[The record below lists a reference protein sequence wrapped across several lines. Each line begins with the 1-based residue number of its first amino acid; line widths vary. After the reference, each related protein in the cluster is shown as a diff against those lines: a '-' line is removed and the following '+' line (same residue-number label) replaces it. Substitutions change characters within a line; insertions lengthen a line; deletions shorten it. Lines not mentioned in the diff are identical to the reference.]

1 MRRTTPK
8 PFQLTAIESGLTIF
22 SECKRLLDAA
32 GNDTTG
38 RAAAVGQ
45 HGALLIEAPTGAGKT
60 LIAGQLA
67 ERFSAIERV
76 VWFWF
81 APFKGVTGQTA
92 AALRADL
99 PGLRLRELAS
109 DRQAVD
115 SREGDVW
122 VTTWQTV
129 ATKVKDGRN
138 VHRPGE
144 QNLTVEELVTSL
156 RAQGLRIGVVVDEAH
171 HGFFGKGTETQ
182 AMRFFKETLQP
193 EYTVLITATPDD
205 ADIRRFEEG
214 LRLARLNRVTIGRHE
229 PVEEGLIK
237 EGIKCVAYV
246 APEDQAKLV
255 DFERVALRDGA
266 AMHRRV
272 KEEIK
277 RLGVTLSPLLL
288 VQVDSKEKD
297 GERSVV
303 RAKERLLAE
312 GFTESQIAIHTSEEP
327 DSGLLALAN
336 DETKEVL
343 IFKMAVALGFDAPR
357 AGILVSM
364 RAANDEDFGVQ
375 LVGRILRVHRR
386 LQAKARAKA
395 LPPLLRYGYVF
406 LANAEGQ
413 TGIDLAGQRI
423 NKLQTT
429 YAKVSPT
436 TALVMVGGKAQV
448 QALGPDGQ
456 TQLLRLEVEAI
467 GSGLSA
473 SDVELGERA
482 PGDFTITTPAGKA
495 TVIELLSGDYS
506 SRPEVLGGPREAGS
520 RPDTELLTPLAFRY
534 ALRAHVPSRF
544 KTQVV
549 SSDNDATEEDC
560 AQRFIVSSRN
570 ILEGLAAKVRVE
582 RRTLEVFTQQLE
594 IDFTNAA
601 IDPEQAAKKALTVL
615 TKNET
620 FDSRELRRALLRK
633 LKATLREVGLDE
645 GEDDEK
651 VGHLLNVI
659 LTGHPELLYE
669 AQKEA
674 LAHHYQV
681 EETEEEL
688 PNELVNEAP
697 LPTSRFN
704 VYGALP
710 PGMNTWETDFARV
723 LDGDTQHV
731 VNWWHRNEPRKAW
744 SVQVLLEDGHP
755 FYPDFIIGMANR
767 PNEEGVLLAD
777 PKERFETTKEHAKT
791 HASHPI
797 YGQVLILHREGE
809 ARWMTVRYD
818 AVQQRPVLDR
828 EFRLVDA
835 SGLSKRQQNGRGGT
849 RPPIDRLADL
859 ASTRTIKEHDVVR
872 VTCDIETEGERITK
886 GMEGTVI
893 SVYRNGEGYAV
904 EFDLGNSPISVVTL
918 YPAQIALVN

>member
-8 PFQLTAIESGLTIF
+8 PFQLTAIETGLAIF

-32 GNDTTG
+32 GSETTG
-38 RAAAVGQ
+38 RAAAISH

-67 ERFSAIERV
+67 ERFSALEPI

-99 PGLRLRELAS
+99 PGLRLRELAA

-115 SREGDVW
+115 SRQGDVW

-129 ATKVKDGRN
+129 AVKAKDGRN

-144 QNLTVEELVTSL
+144 QNLTVEELLAGL
-156 RAQGLRIGVVVDEAH
+156 RAQGMRIGVVVDEAH
-171 HGFFGKGTETQ
+171 HGFFGKGAETQ

-193 EYTVLITATPDD
+193 EYTILITATPDD
-205 ADIRRFEEG
+205 ADVKRFEEG

-255 DFERVALRDGA
+255 DFERVALRDGT

-272 KEEIK
+272 KEEIRK
-277 RLGVTLSPLLL
+277 LGVDLSPLLL
-288 VQVDSKEKD
+288 VQVDSTEK
-297 GERSVV
+297 SVE
-303 RAKERLLAE
+303 RAKDRLVAE
-312 GFTESQIAIHTSEEP
+312 GFTEAQIAIHTAEEP

-336 DETKEVL
+336 DPTKEVL

-364 RAANDEDFGVQ
+364 RAARDEDFGVQ

-386 LQAKARAKA
+386 LQAKARAKT
-395 LPPLLRYGYVF
+395 LPPLLRFGYVF

-423 NKLQTT
+423 NRLRTT
-429 YAKVSPT
+429 YATVSPT
-436 TALVMVGGKAQV
+436 TALVMVGGEAQV
-448 QALGPDGQ
+448 QSLGSDGQ
-456 TQLLRLEVEAI
+456 TQLLRLEVEMT
-467 GSGLSA
+467 GGGLSTVDPA
-473 SDVELGERA
+473 SDEIPA
-482 PGDFTITTPAGKA
+482 SDFTISTPAGRA
-495 TVIELLSGDYS
+495 TVIELLSGDFS
-506 SRPEVLGGPREAGS
+506 SRPDSTGLPTQEGRQRG
-520 RPDTELLTPLAFRY
+520 TELLTPATFRY
-534 ALRAHVPSRF
+534 ARRDHVPTRF
-544 KTQVV
+544 KTQVI
-549 SSDNDATEEDC
+549 SPDNDATEEDC
-560 AQRFIVSSRN
+560 AQRFIVSSRD
-570 ILEGLAAKVRVE
+570 ILEALAAKVRVE

-601 IDPEQAAKKALTVL
+601 IDPEQAAKTALKVL

-633 LKATLREVGLDE
+633 LKGTLREIGLDE
-645 GEDDEK
+645 GEQDEK

-659 LTGHPELLYE
+659 LTAHPELLHE

-681 EETEEEL
+681 EETDEEL
-688 PNELVNEAP
+688 PDELVNDAP
-697 LPTSRFN
+697 LATSRLN
-704 VYGALP
+704 IYGAMP
-710 PGMNTWETDFARV
+710 PGMNSWEIDFAKV
-723 LDGDTQHV
+723 LDGDSQNV
-731 VNWWHRNEPRKAW
+731 INWWHRNEPRKAW
-744 SVQVLLEDGHP
+744 SVQVLLEDGRG
-755 FYPDFIIGMANR
+755 FFPDFVIGVADR
-767 PNEEGVLLAD
+767 PAEEGVLLAD
-777 PKERFETTKEHAKT
+777 PKYGFEVSQEHAK
-791 HASHPI
+791 AQARHPI
-797 YGQVLILHREGE
+797 YGQVLILHREAE

-818 AVQQRPVLDR
+818 TAQRRPVLDR
-828 EFRLVDA
+828 EFRLIDA
-835 SGLSKRQQNGRGGT
+835 SGLSRRQQNGNDGTGQRSERHADSGST
-849 RPPIDRLADL
+849 RPV
-859 ASTRTIKEHDVVR
+859 KEHDIVR
-872 VTCDIETEGERITK
+872 IVRDVEIEGETFTK
-886 GMEGTVI
+886 GMEGTVV

-904 EFDLGNSPISVVTL
+904 EFESGDSPIVVVTL
-918 YPAQIALVN
+918 YPAQIERVS